1 MSKSKGLFTQKIL
14 CMAEL
19 YLGKGR
25 GRDNSEHARL
35 LRHLF
40 AFLLLSFL
48 SSMRLEFDI
57 T

>member
-1 MSKSKGLFTQKIL
+1 MRGKGGYDIMFSQSFVGG
-14 CMAEL
+14 

-40 AFLLLSFL
+40 AFLLLFFL
-48 SSMRLEFDI
+48 SSMRQNLI
-57 T
+57 